1 MKPKTKEVDYQIFEV
16 NKMENKWKDVKEM
29 INYSNGGIM
38 SKVIEKNDVGDVT
51 LFCMAKGTDISTHTS
66 TKAGYIYVIEGDGI
80 FNLEGE
86 DIYMKPGILIFMGAN
101 AKHSLSAKEDTTF
114 ILILN
119 KI

>member
-1 MKPKTKEVDYQIFEV
+1 
-16 NKMENKWKDVKEM
+16 MENKWKDVSEM
-29 INYSNGGIM
+29 IDYSNGGII

-51 LFCMAKGTDISTHTS
+51 LFSMSKGTDISTHTS
-66 TKAGYIYVIEGDGI
+66 TKAGYVYIVEGEGT

-86 DIYMKPGILIFMGAN
+86 EIPMKPGVLIFMSAN

-119 KI
+119 NS